1 MAMPRV
7 MGVRIIVACLLP
19 HAVARERGPM
29 FSAATLH
36 SLDDLL
42 DAFWRDQSFNQ
53 VGDDRALACQVDIT
67 TPLLYV

>member
-1 MAMPRV
+1 
-7 MGVRIIVACLLP
+7 
-19 HAVARERGPM
+19 M

-36 SLDDLL
+36 SLDDVL

-53 VGDDRALACQVDIT
+53 VGDDRALACPVDIT